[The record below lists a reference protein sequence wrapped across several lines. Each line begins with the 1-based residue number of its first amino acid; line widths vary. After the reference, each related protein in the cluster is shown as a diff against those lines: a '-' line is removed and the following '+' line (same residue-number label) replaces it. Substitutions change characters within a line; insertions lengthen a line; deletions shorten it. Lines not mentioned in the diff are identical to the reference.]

1 MKKLMIGVLSLAFAS
16 CMTAAISMQT
26 NGASAE
32 EAQNTSIFTETKC
45 QISKNGDRML
55 MVTGITDVSKV
66 YEVGYDI
73 TGGYA
78 LGANDVAETDKYYES
93 LTLGGVT
100 KTAAEFLPGA
110 QGLLIWEVD
119 YNSTYTYSVQPY
131 AYEGELNGSGQLI
144 APEVE
149 VKSKGALKADF
160 NTVTVKFADED
171 GVVLETKTVNIG
183 ATVAEYTAPEKADA
197 EFEGWY
203 VNGTEYDF
211 DEKVTANMTIT
222 AKYKKA
228 ASYSV
233 KVSAAQYDVVYKS
246 GYYCPNA
253 LSYVDVTADYASYL
267 GINADGIGKAMS
279 GTEIDLTEAVKNL
292 PAGVK
297 VNNSSVL
304 TGEVEEDG
312 SMELSVMLDFDEDYL
327 GFKISQVGIGDYSG
341 ADCTVS
347 LALKNGVVGL
357 AVDGTIGNGKGL
369 VIDIDDVDKTVNPNL
384 ILTYYEM
391 GNKGVKIL
399 ALNDDYSVASTKDLL
414 TTVNTDSL
422 YDADAYYGAQV
433 NLFDKFTE
441 VTKISKVKIMVLG
454 GGEKHMFVTGLKTVS
469 EEKYPKTV
477 VYSMDNGTL
486 ADKITPLAMG
496 TMGEKASH
504 HWNNLGYAT
513 KALTYHFAGTP
524 INQYYRVGLNIDL
537 GGAIKVSNYESI
549 KIQFQTT
556 AKKIADDTLNAGT
569 LVYINGINATPGG
582 DGKTSTYYNGCH
594 SADLITL
601 AKQMGIETITTVQL
615 LHADW
620 PDRYDINMYVGF
632 IEKTLAAGVVVPEEP
647 SDPAVSVTYSADN
660 GNILDIATAI
670 GNGALSTENNYEVG
684 GVYYNNFCYRYS
696 NVVSTP
702 DQDADLHVAGVIF
715 NLGKVNIS
723 GYSSIKTK
731 LRVTAAKADGTNNA
745 NLFVWINGI
754 KVTNLW
760 GGPQEIDLKALAEAN
775 GITTIETLEIS
786 NGYYK
791 DIANYNVF
799 VSWIELVAAE

>member
-45 QISKNGDRML
+45 QISKNGNRML

-341 ADCTVS
+341 ADCTMS

-414 TTVNTDSL
+414 TTVNTNAL

-454 GGEKHMFVTGLKTVS
+454 GGEKHMFVAGLKTVS

-496 TMGEKASH
+496 TMGVKDSY

-556 AKKIADDTLNAGT
+556 AKKIVDDTATCGT
-569 LVYINGINATPGG
+569 LVYINGINVTPGG
-582 DGKTSTYYNGCH
+582 NYTGTYYGGSH
-594 SADLITL
+594 SADLIAL
-601 AKQMGIETITTVQL
+601 AKDMGIETITTVQL
-615 LHADW
+615 AHADW
-620 PDRYDINMYVGF
+620 GDIYDINMYVGF

-647 SDPAVSVTYSADN
+647 SEPVESVTYSVDN
-660 GNILDIATAI
+660 GNLAGITTALGTGTI
-670 GNGALSTENNYEVG
+670 GTEQNHYFSKDAAGIKFTANALTYSYEGDKISAQHQVG
-684 GVYYNNFCYRYS
+684 LV
-696 NVVSTP
+696 
-702 DQDADLHVAGVIF
+702 F
-715 NLGKVNIS
+715 NLGGINVDDYESITITFASANAGS
-723 GYSSIKTK
+723 GGA
-731 LRVTAAKADGTNNA
+731 L
-745 NLFVWINGI
+745 VWINGLNPDGYSFYGLP
-754 KVTNLW
+754 VETV
-760 GGPQEIDLKALAEAN
+760 DLKAMAAKAN
-775 GITTIETLEIS
+775 VTTINTIELSPQAWVGTT
-786 NGYYK
+786 
-791 DIANYNVF
+791 AYNLYVA
-799 VSWIELVAAE
+799 SIELVAKA